1 MVLEFDEE
9 MLLPDQINEQAAQYG
24 YTVTNI
30 SQAIDHSTV
39 EYRDSADSS
48 QTFTMTLPF
57 SSSPDSINQ
66 ILEEMQQRRNG

>member
-1 MVLEFDEE
+1 MAREFDEE
-9 MLLPDQINEQAAQYG
+9 MLLPDEINEQAAQYG

-30 SQAIDHSTV
+30 TQATDHSTV
-39 EYRDSADSS
+39 EYRDSADAS

-66 ILEEMQQRRNG
+66 ILEEMKQRRNG

>member
-24 YTVTNI
+24 YRVTDI
-30 SQAIDHSTV
+30 SQAMDHSTV
-39 EYRDSADSS
+39 EYRDIDDAS

-57 SSSPDSINQ
+57 SSGPDSINQ
-66 ILEEMQQRRNG
+66 ILDEMKQRRNG